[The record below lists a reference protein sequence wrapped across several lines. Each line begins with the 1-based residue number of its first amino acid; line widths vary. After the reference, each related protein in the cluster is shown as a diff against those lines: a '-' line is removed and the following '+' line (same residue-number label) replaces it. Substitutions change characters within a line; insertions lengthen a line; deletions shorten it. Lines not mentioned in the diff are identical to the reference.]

1 MIKALKSYSK
11 DIVNDSLECEKSH
24 QKLLWDIIENP
35 WVIKYVKRYLL
46 KKDQKKIWEDL

>member
-1 MIKALKSYSK
+1 MIKVLKNYSK
-11 DIVNDSLECEKSH
+11 DLAKDSLDSEKSH
-24 QKLLWDIIENP
+24 QKLLWYIIENP